1 MTNTANLTTAAV
13 NGTIV
18 LTITDEAGTVETHT
32 VKDGARCLRNIDRK
46 LSDLLWSR
54 SGFGVGM
61 TATLTRSP
69 LYTALTAVN
78 AR

>member
-1 MTNTANLTTAAV
+1 MTATLTTAAA
-13 NGTIV
+13 NGTIT

-32 VKDGARCLRNIDRK
+32 VKDGARALRNIDRK
-46 LSDLLWSR
+46 LADLLWNR

-69 LYTALTAVN
+69 LYVALTAVN

>member
-1 MTNTANLTTAAV
+1 MTNTADLTTTAAH
-13 NGTIV
+13 GIIT

-32 VKDGARCLRNIDRK
+32 VKDGKSALRNIDRK
-46 LSDLLWSR
+46 LADLLWNR

-69 LYTALTAVN
+69 LFVALTAAN